1 MLYSDP
7 GRERISIMRDTKNW
21 IIAGLCIAFCVT
33 LFWDVQ
39 DREIA
44 EAYRI
49 EKEQAQRHIK
59 KQIDSVNR
67 VIKRKDEQLLK
78 AMRESAEAD
87 MLASEAVAEAQKYK
101 KKYEGIRF
109 IHTRTDRERDSLIR
123 AVLHP

>member
-1 MLYSDP
+1 MKDLLK
-7 GRERISIMRDTKNW
+7 KNW
-21 IIAGLCIAFCVT
+21 LLLAVVVYAIVMTFTSVDNKDL
-33 LFWDVQ
+33 
-39 DREIA
+39 A
-44 EAYRI
+44 EHYRI

>member
-21 IIAGLCIAFCVT
+21 IIAGLCIAFCVA

-44 EAYRI
+44 EAYRL

-67 VIKRKDEQLLK
+67 QIRAKDEQLLK
-78 AMRESAEAD
+78 LMRELREAE
-87 MLASEAVAEAQKYK
+87 MVAEIAEEKAIKIKAKYDQ
-101 KKYEGIRF
+101 IRF
-109 IHTRTDRERDSLIR
+109 RPARDNQQRDSLLRTI
-123 AVLHP
+123 LHN

>member
-21 IIAGLCIAFCVT
+21 IIAGLCIAFCVA

-44 EAYRI
+44 EAYRL
-49 EKEQAQRHIK
+49 EKEEAQRHIK

-67 VIKRKDEQLLK
+67 QIRAKDEQLLK
-78 AMRESAEAD
+78 LMRELREAEV
-87 MLASEAVAEAQKYK
+87 VAEIAEEKAIKIKAKYDK
-101 KKYEGIRF
+101 IRRV
-109 IHTRTDRERDSLIR
+109 TTVDDNQRDSILTE
-123 AVLHP
+123 LLSN